1 MRELAELL
9 TSLPRAA
16 EYSQALTEYQL
27 RNFSLLDVVSPGRSK
42 GRTLAEWSTQR
53 GLTPSEVMAVGD
65 NLNDREMLEFAG
77 IPVVMGNATPGL
89 KKPGWIQTDTNDE
102 EGLAK
107 AIIKY
112 ALKRNQ

>member
-1 MRELAELL
+1 MR
-9 TSLPRAA
+9 
-16 EYSQALTEYQL
+16 
-27 RNFSLLDVVSPGRSK
+27 
-42 GRTLAEWSTQR
+42 
-53 GLTPSEVMAVGD
+53 AVGD
-65 NLNDREMLEFAG
+65 QLYDREMLELAG

-112 ALKRNQ
+112 ALKRN